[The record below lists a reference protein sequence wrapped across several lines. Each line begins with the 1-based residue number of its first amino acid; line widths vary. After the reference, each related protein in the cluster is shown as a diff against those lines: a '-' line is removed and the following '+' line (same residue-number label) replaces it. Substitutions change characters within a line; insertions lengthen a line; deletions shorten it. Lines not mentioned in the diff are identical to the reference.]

1 MRHSAKETRQEKEQG
16 VGVEQNLKKV
26 RYAMMGG

>member
-1 MRHSAKETRQEKEQG
+1 MRHSAKETRQQKQQG

-26 RYAMMGG
+26 RYAIMTG